1 MNSYANKVVTKQAQS
16 ATKRNS
22 TVEKKSGSYLQDNRT
37 QAVVQ
42 KKIITGI
49 QNKSNTSVI
58 QFGGDRPSFSGPA
71 TKIKKQGAPLLT
83 GDEYDMA
90 HRLSYQRIK
99 EIVESGNNAVIH
111 KMVKALTIPKRTF
124 GVYKK
129 GYQGYYNHVITIT
142 DQDEL
147 IKALN
152 NSPFNLRPGNP
163 SVNRSIGSGFDPNV
177 DDSGY
182 ETDQSEGLEEFASQQ
197 GGQIRTS
204 SYLSDKELST
214 WENKAFGGLF

>member
-1 MNSYANKVVTKQAQS
+1 METTENTLDLKEVSTEDLRQELELRGYQMDNLWQS
-16 ATKRNS
+16 ADVMDIYDCDS
-22 TVEKKSGSYLQDNRT
+22 EV
-37 QAVVQ
+37 AM
-42 KKIITGI
+42 KI
-49 QNKSNTSVI
+49 
-58 QFGGDRPSFSGPA
+58 
-71 TKIKKQGAPLLT
+71 
-83 GDEYDMA
+83 
-90 HRLSYQRIK
+90 
-99 EIVESGNNAVIH
+99 
-111 KMVKALTIPKRTF
+111 
-124 GVYKK
+124 
-129 GYQGYYNHVITIT
+129 
-142 DQDEL
+142 L

-177 DDSGY
+177 DDAGY

>member
-1 MNSYANKVVTKQAQS
+1 MNSYANKVISKQGQS
-16 ATKRNS
+16 ATNTNS
-22 TVEKKSGSYLQDNRT
+22 TVNNKSGSYIADNRP
-37 QAVVQ
+37 QAVTQRKLV
-42 KKIITGI
+42 KEI
-49 QNKSNTSVI
+49 QNKPNTSVI
-58 QFGGDRPSFSGPA
+58 QFGGNRPSFSGPA

-124 GVYKK
+124 GMYQK
-129 GYQGYYNHVITIT
+129 GYQGYYNHVTSIT

-177 DDSGY
+177 DDAGY